1 MPAAT
6 YKKVGEVT
14 IQDLVDYLRLDAT
27 EIDAAQEQLLTT
39 IKAAA
44 VNFIVGV
51 TGLTL
56 EALDNYPDLTIALY
70 ALVQD
75 MYDNRTYYVD
85 KANISDTV
93 STILNMYRTNL
104 L

>member
-1 MPAAT
+1 MSQPT
-6 YKKVGEVT
+6 YTKISEIT
-14 IQDLVDYLRLDAT
+14 IDDLVDYLRLPDV
-27 EIDAAQEQLLTT
+27 DSAQLTLLTT

-44 VNFIVGV
+44 INYIVGV
-51 TGLTL
+51 TNLSL
-56 EALDNYPDLTIALY
+56 AVLDNYPDLTLALY

-75 MYDNRTYYVD
+75 MYDNRAIYVD

>member
-1 MPAAT
+1 MSQPT
-6 YKKVGEVT
+6 YTKISEIT
-14 IQDLVDYLRLDAT
+14 IDDLVDYLRLPDV
-27 EIDAAQEQLLTT
+27 DSAQLTLLTT

-44 VNFIVGV
+44 INYIVGV
-51 TGLTL
+51 TNLTI
-56 EALDNYPDLTIALY
+56 EALDNYPDMTIAVY

-75 MYDNRTYYVD
+75 MYDNRAIYVD

>member
-1 MPAAT
+1 MSQTPYT
-6 YKKVGEVT
+6 KISEIT
-14 IQDLVDYLRLDAT
+14 INDLVDYLRIPELYDS
-27 EIDAAQEQLLTT
+27 EIQLLTT

-44 VNFIVGV
+44 INYIVGV
-51 TGLTL
+51 TALTV
-56 EALDNYPDLTIALY
+56 EQLDNYPDLTLALY
-70 ALVQD
+70 ILAQD
-75 MYDNRTYYVD
+75 MYDNRTIYVD

>member
-1 MPAAT
+1 MSQST
-6 YKKVGEVT
+6 YTKISEIT
-14 IQDLVDYLRLDAT
+14 TTDLVDSLRISELDSSQT
-27 EIDAAQEQLLTT
+27 QLLTT
-39 IKAAA
+39 IQAAA
-44 VNFIVGV
+44 VNYIVGV

-56 EALDNYPDLTIALY
+56 EQLDNYPDLTLAVY

-75 MYDNRTYYVD
+75 MYDNRAIYID

>member
-1 MPAAT
+1 MSQTPYT
-6 YKKVGEVT
+6 KISEIT
-14 IQDLVDYLRLDAT
+14 LNDLVDYLRISELDSSQT
-27 EIDAAQEQLLTT
+27 QLLTT
-39 IKAAA
+39 IQAAA
-44 VNFIVGV
+44 VNYIVGV

-56 EALDNYPDLTIALY
+56 EQLDNYPDLTIALY

-75 MYDNRTYYVD
+75 MYDNRAIYVD

>member
-1 MPAAT
+1 MAET
-6 YKKVGEVT
+6 SYTKISEVE
-14 IQDLVDYLRLDAT
+14 INDLVDYLHLPELDGS
-27 EIDAAQEQLLTT
+27 QMQLLTT

-44 VNFIVGV
+44 TSYILGV
-51 TGLTL
+51 TGLSL
-56 EALDNYPDLTIALY
+56 LQIDLYPDLTLAFY
-70 ALVQD
+70 ALCQD
-75 MYDNRTYYVD
+75 MYDNRAIYVD

>member
-1 MPAAT
+1 MSQPT
-6 YKKVGEVT
+6 YTKISEIT
-14 IQDLVDYLRLDAT
+14 IDDLVDYLRLPDV
-27 EIDAAQEQLLTT
+27 DSAQLQLLTT

-44 VNFIVGV
+44 INYIVGV
-51 TGLTL
+51 TNLTI
-56 EALDNYPDLTIALY
+56 EDLDNYPDLTIAVY

-75 MYDNRTYYVD
+75 MYDNRTIYVN

>member
-1 MPAAT
+1 MPQST
-6 YKKVGEVT
+6 YTKISEIT
-14 IQDLVDYLRLDAT
+14 QTDLVDYLRISELDSSQT
-27 EIDAAQEQLLTT
+27 QLLTT
-39 IKAAA
+39 IQAAA
-44 VNFIVGV
+44 TNYIVGV
-51 TGLTL
+51 TNLSL
-56 EALDNYPDLTIALY
+56 AALDNYPDLTLALY

-75 MYDNRTYYVD
+75 MYDNRTIYVD

>member
-1 MPAAT
+1 MSQPYT
-6 YKKVGEVT
+6 KISEIT
-14 IQDLVDYLRLDAT
+14 IDDLVDYLRIPELYGSELT
-27 EIDAAQEQLLTT
+27 LLTT

-44 VNFIVGV
+44 ISYIVGV

-56 EALDNYPDLTIALY
+56 EQLDNYPDLTLALY
-70 ALVQD
+70 ALAQD
-75 MYDNRTYYVD
+75 MYDNRAIYVD

>member
-1 MPAAT
+1 MSEAPYT
-6 YKKVGEVT
+6 KISEITLK
-14 IQDLVDYLRLDAT
+14 DLVDYLRIPEPYSSET
-27 EIDAAQEQLLTT
+27 TLLTT

-44 VNFIVGV
+44 INYIVGV
-51 TGLTL
+51 TALSV
-56 EALDNYPDLTIALY
+56 EQLDNYPDLTLALY
-70 ALVQD
+70 ALSQD
-75 MYDNRTYYVD
+75 MYDNRTIYVD

>member
-1 MPAAT
+1 MSQIPYT
-6 YKKVGEVT
+6 RISEIT
-14 IQDLVDYLRLDAT
+14 TDDLVDYLRLPDV
-27 EIDAAQEQLLTT
+27 DSAQLTLLTT

-44 VNFIVGV
+44 INYIVGV
-51 TGLTL
+51 TNLTI
-56 EALDNYPDLTIALY
+56 EDLDNYPDMTIAVY

-75 MYDNRTYYVD
+75 MYDNRAIYVD

>member
-1 MPAAT
+1 MSQST
-6 YKKVGEVT
+6 YTKLSEIT
-14 IQDLVDYLRLDAT
+14 QTDLVDYLRISELDSSQT
-27 EIDAAQEQLLTT
+27 QLLTT
-39 IKAAA
+39 IQAAA
-44 VNFIVGV
+44 TNYIVGV

-56 EALDNYPDLTIALY
+56 EQLDNYPDLTLALY

-75 MYDNRTYYVD
+75 MYDNRAIYVD

>member
-1 MPAAT
+1 MSDAPYT
-6 YKKVGEVT
+6 KISEIT
-14 IQDLVDYLRLDAT
+14 INDLADYLRIPELYDS
-27 EIDAAQEQLLTT
+27 EIQLLTT

-44 VNFIVGV
+44 INYIVGV
-51 TGLTL
+51 TALTV
-56 EALDNYPDLTIALY
+56 EQLDNYPDLTLALY
-70 ALVQD
+70 ILAQD
-75 MYDNRTYYVD
+75 MYDNRTIYVD

>member
-1 MPAAT
+1 MSQTPYT
-6 YKKVGEVT
+6 RISEIT
-14 IQDLVDYLRLDAT
+14 TDDLVDYLRLPDV
-27 EIDAAQEQLLTT
+27 DSAQLTLLTT

-44 VNFIVGV
+44 INYIVGV
-51 TGLTL
+51 TNLTI
-56 EALDNYPDLTIALY
+56 EDLDNYPDLTIAVY

-75 MYDNRTYYVD
+75 MYDNRTIYVN

>member
-1 MPAAT
+1 MSQIPYT
-6 YKKVGEVT
+6 RISEIT
-14 IQDLVDYLRLDAT
+14 TDDLVDYLRLPDV
-27 EIDAAQEQLLTT
+27 DSAQLTLLTT

-44 VNFIVGV
+44 INYIVGV
-51 TGLTL
+51 TNLTI
-56 EALDNYPDLTIALY
+56 EDLDNYPDLTIAVY

-75 MYDNRTYYVD
+75 MYDNRTIYVN

>member
-1 MPAAT
+1 MSQVPYT
-6 YKKVGEVT
+6 RISEIT
-14 IQDLVDYLRLDAT
+14 TDDLVDYLRLPDV
-27 EIDAAQEQLLTT
+27 DSAQLTLLTT

-44 VNFIVGV
+44 INYIIGV
-51 TGLTL
+51 TNLKL
-56 EALDNYPDLTIALY
+56 EDLDNYPDMTIALY
-70 ALVQD
+70 ALTQD
-75 MYDNRTYYVD
+75 MYDNRAIYVD

>member
-1 MPAAT
+1 MAET
-6 YKKVGEVT
+6 SYTKISEVE
-14 IQDLVDYLRLDAT
+14 INDLVDYLHLPELDGS
-27 EIDAAQEQLLTT
+27 QMQLLTT

-44 VNFIVGV
+44 TSYILGV
-51 TGLTL
+51 TGLSL
-56 EALDNYPDLTIALY
+56 LQVDLYPDLTLAFY
-70 ALVQD
+70 ALCQD
-75 MYDNRTYYVD
+75 MYDNRAIYVD

>member
-1 MPAAT
+1 MSQST
-6 YKKVGEVT
+6 YTKISEIT
-14 IQDLVDYLRLDAT
+14 LNDLVDYLRISELDSSQT
-27 EIDAAQEQLLTT
+27 QLLTT
-39 IKAAA
+39 IQAAA
-44 VNFIVGV
+44 TSYIVGV

-56 EALDNYPDLTIALY
+56 EQLDNYPDLTIALY

-75 MYDNRTYYVD
+75 MYDNRAIYVD
-85 KANISDTV
+85 KANIGDTV

>member
-1 MPAAT
+1 MADLAYT
-6 YKKVGEVT
+6 KISEISQT
-14 IQDLVDYLRLDAT
+14 DLVDYLRISELDSS
-27 EIDAAQEQLLTT
+27 QVQLLST
-39 IKAAA
+39 IQAAA
-44 VNFIVGV
+44 TNYIVGV

-56 EALDNYPDLTIALY
+56 EQLDNYPDLTIALY

-75 MYDNRTYYVD
+75 MYDNRTIYVD

>member
-1 MPAAT
+1 MSEAPYT
-6 YKKVGEVT
+6 KISEIT
-14 IQDLVDYLRLDAT
+14 INDLADYLRLSELDSS
-27 EIDAAQEQLLTT
+27 EEQLLTT

-44 VNFIVGV
+44 VNYIVGV
-51 TGLTL
+51 TALSV
-56 EALDNYPDLTIALY
+56 EQLDNYPDLTLALY
-70 ALVQD
+70 ALSQD
-75 MYDNRTYYVD
+75 MYDNRAIYVD

>member
-1 MPAAT
+1 MSLPT
-6 YKKVGEVT
+6 YTRISEIT
-14 IQDLVDYLRLDAT
+14 IDDLVDYLRLPDV
-27 EIDAAQEQLLTT
+27 DSAQLQLLTT

-44 VNFIVGV
+44 INYIVGV
-51 TGLTL
+51 TSLKL
-56 EALDNYPDLTIALY
+56 EDLDNYPDLTLALY

-75 MYDNRTYYVD
+75 MYDNRTIYVD

>member
-1 MPAAT
+1 MSQPT
-6 YKKVGEVT
+6 YTKISEIT
-14 IQDLVDYLRLDAT
+14 LTDLVDYLHLSELDSSQT
-27 EIDAAQEQLLTT
+27 QLLTT

-44 VNFIVGV
+44 INYVVGV
-51 TGLTL
+51 TNLTL
-56 EALDNYPDLTIALY
+56 VQLDNYPDLTLAVY

-75 MYDNRTYYVD
+75 MFDNRAIYVD

>member
-1 MPAAT
+1 MSQPT
-6 YKKVGEVT
+6 YTKISEIT
-14 IQDLVDYLRLDAT
+14 IDDLVDYLRLPDV
-27 EIDAAQEQLLTT
+27 DSAQLQLLTT

-44 VNFIVGV
+44 VNYIVGV
-51 TGLTL
+51 TNLSL
-56 EALDNYPDLTIALY
+56 EQLDNYPDLTLALY

-75 MYDNRTYYVD
+75 MYDNRAIYVE

>member
-1 MPAAT
+1 MSQST
-6 YKKVGEVT
+6 YTKISEIT
-14 IQDLVDYLRLDAT
+14 QTDLVDYLRISELDSSQT
-27 EIDAAQEQLLTT
+27 QLLTT
-39 IKAAA
+39 IQAAA
-44 VNFIVGV
+44 VNYIVGV

-56 EALDNYPDLTIALY
+56 EQLDNYPDLTLALY

-75 MYDNRTYYVD
+75 MYDNRAIYVE

>member
-1 MPAAT
+1 MSQPT
-6 YKKVGEVT
+6 YTKISEIT
-14 IQDLVDYLRLDAT
+14 TEDLVDYLRISELDSSQT
-27 EIDAAQEQLLTT
+27 QLLTT
-39 IKAAA
+39 IQAAA
-44 VNFIVGV
+44 TNYIVGV

-56 EALDNYPDLTIALY
+56 VQLDNYPDLTLALY

-75 MYDNRTYYVD
+75 MYDNRAIYVD

>member
-1 MPAAT
+1 MT
-6 YKKVGEVT
+6 DLSYTKISEIT
-14 IQDLVDYLRLDAT
+14 LTDLVDYLRLSELDSSQT
-27 EIDAAQEQLLTT
+27 QLLTT
-39 IKAAA
+39 IQAAA
-44 VNFIVGV
+44 VNYVVGV
-51 TGLTL
+51 TGLQL
-56 EALDNYPDLTIALY
+56 EQLDNYPDLTLAVF

-75 MYDNRTYYVD
+75 MYDNRTIYVD

>member
-1 MPAAT
+1 MPQST
-6 YKKVGEVT
+6 YTKISEIT
-14 IQDLVDYLRLDAT
+14 QTDLVDYLRISELDSSQT
-27 EIDAAQEQLLTT
+27 QLLTT
-39 IKAAA
+39 IQAAA
-44 VNFIVGV
+44 TNYIVGV

-56 EALDNYPDLTIALY
+56 EQLDDYPDLTLALY

-75 MYDNRTYYVD
+75 MYDNRAIYVD

>member
-1 MPAAT
+1 MTQPT
-6 YKKVGEVT
+6 YTRISEIT
-14 IQDLVDYLRLDAT
+14 TEDLVDYLRLPD
-27 EIDAAQEQLLTT
+27 IDSAQLQLLTT

-44 VNFIVGV
+44 ISYIVGV
-51 TGLTL
+51 TNLKS
-56 EALDNYPDLTIALY
+56 EDLDKYPDLTVALM

-75 MYDNRTYYVD
+75 MYDNRAIYVD

>member
-1 MPAAT
+1 MSQAPYT
-6 YKKVGEVT
+6 KISEIT
-14 IQDLVDYLRLDAT
+14 LNDLVDYLRLPELDGSQA
-27 EIDAAQEQLLTT
+27 QLLTT

-44 VNFIVGV
+44 TSYIVGV

-56 EALDNYPDLTIALY
+56 LQIDLYPDLTLAFY
-70 ALVQD
+70 ALCQD
-75 MYDNRTYYVD
+75 MYDNRTIYVD

>member
-1 MPAAT
+1 MSAPD
-6 YKKVGEVT
+6 YKKISEVT
-14 IQDLVDYLRLDAT
+14 TQDLANYLRITELDNS
-27 EIDAAQEQLLTT
+27 QEALLTT
-39 IKAAA
+39 MQAAA
-44 VNFIVGV
+44 VNFIIGV
-51 TGLTL
+51 TGLVK
-56 EALDNYPDLTIALY
+56 EALDDYPDLTIVLY

-93 STILNMYRTNL
+93 NTILNMYRTNL

>member
-1 MPAAT
+1 MSQST
-6 YKKVGEVT
+6 YTKISEIT
-14 IQDLVDYLRLDAT
+14 TTDLVDYLRISELDSSQT
-27 EIDAAQEQLLTT
+27 QLLTT
-39 IKAAA
+39 IQAAA
-44 VNFIVGV
+44 VNYIVGV

-56 EALDNYPDLTIALY
+56 EQLDNYPDLTLALY

-75 MYDNRTYYVD
+75 MYDNRAIYVD

>member
-1 MPAAT
+1 MSQST
-6 YKKVGEVT
+6 YTKISEIT
-14 IQDLVDYLRLDAT
+14 TTDLVDYLRISELDSSQT
-27 EIDAAQEQLLTT
+27 QLLTT
-39 IKAAA
+39 IQAAA
-44 VNFIVGV
+44 VNYIVGV

-56 EALDNYPDLTIALY
+56 EQLDNYPDLTLAVY

-75 MYDNRTYYVD
+75 MYDNRAIYVD

>member
-1 MPAAT
+1 MPQST
-6 YKKVGEVT
+6 YTKISEIT
-14 IQDLVDYLRLDAT
+14 LTDLVDYLRISELDSSQT
-27 EIDAAQEQLLTT
+27 QLLTT
-39 IKAAA
+39 IQAAA
-44 VNFIVGV
+44 VNYIVGV

-56 EALDNYPDLTIALY
+56 EQLDNYPDLTIALY

-75 MYDNRTYYVD
+75 MYDNRAIYVD

>member
-1 MPAAT
+1 MSQPT
-6 YKKVGEVT
+6 YTKISEIT
-14 IQDLVDYLRLDAT
+14 IDDLVDYLRLPDV
-27 EIDAAQEQLLTT
+27 DSAQLQLLTT

-44 VNFIVGV
+44 INYIIGV
-51 TGLTL
+51 TSLKL
-56 EALDNYPDLTIALY
+56 EDLDNYPDMTIAVY

-75 MYDNRTYYVD
+75 MYDNRAIYVD